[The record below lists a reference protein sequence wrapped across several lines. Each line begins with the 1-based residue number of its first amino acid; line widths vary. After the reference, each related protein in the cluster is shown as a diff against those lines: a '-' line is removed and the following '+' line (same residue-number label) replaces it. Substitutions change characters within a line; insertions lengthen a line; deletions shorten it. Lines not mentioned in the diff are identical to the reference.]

1 MDFLWSDALNLFDII
16 HRSQAH
22 QPLTPSERT
31 WLKAYKGIVQTVI
44 AAAALFLYQFLT
56 AHASLSGVN
65 WQLEL
70 TGAGVLLWKTYMD
83 ARSKFF
89 TSQAPAEA
97 QTANLMTS
105 VARGFATTPGEGA

>member
-16 HRSQAH
+16 RRSQQH

-44 AAAALFLYQFLT
+44 AAAALFLYQFLS

-70 TGAGVLLWKTYMD
+70 TGAGMLLWKTYMD
-83 ARSKFF
+83 ARAKFF
-89 TSQAPAEA
+89 TAQAPAEQQA
-97 QTANLMTS
+97 GNILGS
-105 VARGFATTPGEGA
+105 VAKGVGASDAG